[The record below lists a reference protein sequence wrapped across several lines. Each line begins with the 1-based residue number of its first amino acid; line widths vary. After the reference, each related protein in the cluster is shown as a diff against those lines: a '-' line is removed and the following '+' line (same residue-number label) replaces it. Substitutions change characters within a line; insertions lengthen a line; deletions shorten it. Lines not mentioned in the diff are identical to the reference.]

1 MIDKATSKRTILYGA
16 RNIGFGYADL
26 SKDIDLFLS
35 SKKISPEYL
44 LISFERFMD
53 VYQRYKDE
61 KKIIRD
67 KQKFFKKVMHDIYMG
82 VHEEFKESSKVKE
95 LILGDDVISLDDDIA
110 IWKENKNERIRRIIF
125 ENYFSR
131 TRT

>member
-16 RNIGFGYADL
+16 MNIGFGYKGFE
-26 SKDIDLFLS
+26 KDIDFFLS

-44 LISFERFMD
+44 LIAFERFMD

-61 KKIIRD
+61 KKVIRD
-67 KQKFFKKVMHDIYMG
+67 KQKFFKKIMHDIYMG

-110 IWKENKNERIRRIIF
+110 I
-125 ENYFSR
+125 
-131 TRT
+131 